1 MDISGRLAR
10 ALADKA
16 PPPDLPPAEAARAA
30 RLRYVADSAPGI
42 TRRRSGKGFLPL
54 HRRSGERRSID
65 SGDVND
71 HLREISGVDERDAP
85 VEAPARVPA
94 LGPDTRSRRHRA
106 LDTRLAVLM
115 LRRQRFLLFHHE
127 SLRRGEAAA
136 LSKQEATR
144 RRS

>member
-1 MDISGRLAR
+1 MSPTAPRASRGGAR
-10 ALADKA
+10 A
-16 PPPDLPPAEAARAA
+16 RAFFHCI
-30 RLRYVADSAPGI
+30 DD
-42 TRRRSGKGFLPL
+42 TGK
-54 HRRSGERRSID
+54 RRSID

-71 HLREISGVDERDAP
+71 YLREISGVDERDAP

-115 LRRQRFLLFHHE
+115 LRRQRFLLFRHE